1 LRAYPRRAID
11 ALPSTQH
18 QRTPA
23 NEAEMDDEDEIC
35 QTPNLLVEA
44 CPSRRALDLIADK
57 WAVLT
62 LYAIG
67 AGISRHGQMRRE
79 VACVTQKMLTATL
92 RDLERSGLVHRKD
105 FDEVPPRVEYTL
117 TGLGRGLLGVVQQMC
132 DWAVVNM
139 PLVEAARADFDA

>member
-1 LRAYPRRAID
+1 
-11 ALPSTQH
+11 
-18 QRTPA
+18 
-23 NEAEMDDEDEIC
+23 MDDGTC

-67 AGISRHGQMRRE
+67 AGISRHGQLRRE
-79 VACVTQKMLTATL
+79 IEGVTQKMLTTTL
-92 RDLERSGLVHRKD
+92 RDLERCGLVHRKD
-105 FDEVPPRVEYTL
+105 FDEAPPRVEYTL
-117 TGLGRGLLGVVQQMC
+117 TELGRSLLGVVQQLC

-139 PLVEAARADFDA
+139 PLVEAARAEFDA

>member
-1 LRAYPRRAID
+1 
-11 ALPSTQH
+11 
-18 QRTPA
+18 
-23 NEAEMDDEDEIC
+23 MDEDTC

-44 CPSRRALDLIADK
+44 CPSRQALELVADK

-79 VACVTQKMLTATL
+79 IEGVTQKMLTTTL

-105 FDEVPPRVEYTL
+105 YDEVPPRVEYTL
-117 TGLGRGLLGVVQQMC
+117 TGLGRSLLGVVQHLC

-139 PLVEAARADFDA
+139 PLVETARVTFDASAMAPRTPIGRRS